1 MYLDGKRVL
10 VAGATGLAGR
20 SILRHLLRYCPRT
33 RIRAVFHEKAHDV
46 LRDRRLEHVRADLCR
61 LRDCRRVAKGCDS
74 VFMAAAQT
82 GGAQAAVLEP
92 WRQVTDNAVMNAHI
106 LQACH
111 DTGIRRIV
119 CAGSAT
125 LYQPQ
130 EGPVREEDLKL
141 DCDPYPSYFGIGW
154 VTRFVEKLCR
164 FWHEKTGLEV
174 VLARCA
180 NIYGPFA
187 RFDPARA
194 NFIPAL
200 VRKAVDKMDPF
211 EVWGSADVARDVI
224 YADDFASAVV
234 AMMNAAEI
242 RFDVFNVGSGKTVT
256 VGDAVTWALAG
267 AGHAPRRIVYR
278 DDKPVTIRSRIL
290 DITKAMKL
298 LGWKPEVGPREGIAK
313 TVAWW
318 QQNRR
323 HWKR

>member
-10 VAGATGLAGR
+10 VAGATGLVGTAVVKQ
-20 SILRHLLRYCPRT
+20 LLAHCPET
-33 RIRAVFHEKAHDV
+33 RIRAVFHEKTRFF
-46 LRDRRLEHVRADLCR
+46 LRDRRLEYVQADLCR
-61 LRDCRRVAKGCDS
+61 LRDCLRVAKGCDS
-74 VFMAAAQT
+74 VVMAAAQT
-82 GGAQAAVLEP
+82 GGAQAAVREP
-92 WRQVTDNAVMNAHI
+92 WRQVTDNAVMNAYV

-111 DTGIRRIV
+111 DAGVRRVV

-125 LYQPQ
+125 LYQPR
-130 EGPVREEDLKL
+130 EGSIREEDLKL
-141 DCDPYPSYFGIGW
+141 DCDPHPAYFGIGW

-164 FWHEKTGLEV
+164 FWHEKAGMEI

-200 VRKAVDKMDPF
+200 VRKAVDKQDPF

-224 YADDFASAVV
+224 YCDDMASALV
-234 AMMNAAEI
+234 AMMNAGDI
-242 RFDVFNVGSGKTVT
+242 RFDVFNVGSGGVVT
-256 VGDAVTWALAG
+256 VGDVATWALRC
-267 AGHAPRRIVYR
+267 AGHAPRRIVYLS
-278 DDKPVTIRSRIL
+278 DKPVTIRSRVL
-290 DITKAMKL
+290 DIAKAIKL
-298 LGWKPEVGPREGIAK
+298 LAWKPQVGPEEGIAK
-313 TVAWW
+313 TIAWW